1 MKGHK
6 HFEEETGKTIFK
18 GKVPKFGEAMLTF
31 YAPNKTSYIIPCLTW
46 FLRQPKIVLGEI
58 RAMQFYT
65 MKKYLH
71 IILCFLNCF
80 GQHQKFVSCDTVLWK
95 TVLAEGCHSILN
107 FLSRNT

>member
-31 YAPNKTSYIIPCLTW
+31 YAPNKTSYVIPCRTW
-46 FLRQPKIVLGEI
+46 FCGSQKIVLGEI
-58 RAMQFYT
+58 RAMQIYT

-71 IILCFLNCF
+71 KYCF
-80 GQHQKFVSCDTVLWK
+80 
-95 TVLAEGCHSILN
+95 
-107 FLSRNT
+107 